1 MQSDWKVVYYEDE
14 ESRSEVMAFIER
26 QKANNQT
33 KIFSWLSLL
42 EERGPELPRPYADML
57 VNGIHE
63 LRIKLSGAQTRI
75 LYFFCFKDFIV
86 LTNVFTKTSA
96 KVPAAEIKKAI
107 ERRESFLK
115 RFDEKT
121 LRRLYDEDAQETS

>member
-1 MQSDWKVVYYEDE
+1 MHGDWKVVYYEDE

-57 VNGIHE
+57 TNGIHE

-86 LTNVFTKTSA
+86 LTNVFIKTTV
-96 KVPAAEIKKAI
+96 KVPTVEIKKAI

-121 LRRLYDEDAQETS
+121 LRRLYDEDV